1 MNKPQTNPH
10 TRVFVFLCERHI
22 WYSSPVTKS
31 IKCTCAPP
39 KNLRLQVQQREFKCL
54 IFSPHRRT
62 PSGSHANRFSLQ
74 TYLMLHLH
82 KKTNAH
88 TYTHVS
94 STPSMLNLVVSEAQ
108 KACSF
113 FYPFSVLLYFL
124 HQIVTPLSSNWL
136 PQMQRESVK
145 DTSATSKTP
154 DASQQED
161 RCFWGAEL
169 WGAVNILQGSWKVP
183 GWQADLCQNMCMC

>member
-1 MNKPQTNPH
+1 MLCDLCQFCISIRLFSTALKYKIMHLYYRHLFLKVNKPQTNPH

-74 TYLMLHLH
+74 TYLMLHL
-82 KKTNAH
+82 TTS
-88 TYTHVS
+88 TYTRKRMH
-94 STPSMLNLVVSEAQ
+94 TPTRMSPQ
-108 KACSF
+108 HPAC
-113 FYPFSVLLYFL
+113 
-124 HQIVTPLSSNWL
+124 
-136 PQMQRESVK
+136 
-145 DTSATSKTP
+145 
-154 DASQQED
+154 
-161 RCFWGAEL
+161 
-169 WGAVNILQGSWKVP
+169 
-183 GWQADLCQNMCMC
+183 

>member
-62 PSGSHANRFSLQ
+62 PSGSHANRFSLKNIFNAPSHNV
-74 TYLMLHLH
+74 HLH

-113 FYPFSVLLYFL
+113 FYPFQCVALLFAPNSD
-124 HQIVTPLSSNWL
+124 TPFFKL
-136 PQMQRESVK
+136 
-145 DTSATSKTP
+145 TSA
-154 DASQQED
+154 DAE
-161 RCFWGAEL
+161 REC
-169 WGAVNILQGSWKVP
+169 QGHISNF
-183 GWQADLCQNMCMC
+183 QDA